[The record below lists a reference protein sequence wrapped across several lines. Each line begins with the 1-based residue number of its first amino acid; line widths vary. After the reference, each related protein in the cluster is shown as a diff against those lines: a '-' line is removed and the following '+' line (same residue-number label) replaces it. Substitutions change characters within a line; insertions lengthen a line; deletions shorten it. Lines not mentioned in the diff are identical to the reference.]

1 MWLLLASCGGGPVR
15 FDADFFAI
23 VSPHRK
29 AWRWRGRST
38 IVCRRGSRSTWRK
51 PKGFSKM
58 QPVDAA
64 SYVSWIRVRSSAF
77 CWRVERLW
85 SSLSW
90 VDLRNGDDGDKLKM
104 RGVPASCFCSWPSVW
119 RPCGWEGCFYSVHA
133 CTYDVAFISLFVSFV
148 WLLFW
153 K

>member
-77 CWRVERLW
+77 CWRVERRW
-85 SSLSW
+85 W
-90 VDLRNGDDGDKLKM
+90 RQAEDERC
-104 RGVPASCFCSWPSVW
+104 ASFLFLFLAF
-119 RPCGWEGCFYSVHA
+119 R
-133 CTYDVAFISLFVSFV
+133 VAPV
-148 WLLFW
+148 WLRGLFLQCACMYIW
-153 K
+153 CSIYISFCLICLTPFLKIIYIYVHVGQN